1 MNNVKKRLSPLSDAR
16 AREAAKS
23 LTPRNQIRTEA
34 EWLALYRRAKGMRQD
49 GVPWNIVSKRVHD
62 RYHLNKKAVAFGW
75 EVLK

>member
-1 MNNVKKRLSPLSDAR
+1 MSDTPTKKRHSPLSDAR

-34 EWLALYRRAKGMRQD
+34 EWLALYRRAK
-49 GVPWNIVSKRVHD
+49 VPWKFVSKRVHD